1 MQISKRGEM
10 DSRVVLAGIVAL
22 FVLFILFYGGKYI
35 TKEGGIF
42 DKLIPGFG
50 IEKKIPDDV
59 KIIRY
64 DIAKDSLS
72 YYDGVKFIALDYK
85 KDEAFGFDSGSKKVS
100 SKYLRQRFID
110 KFYNGERPKLSE
122 LIPGFVDF
130 NPVMTSPDKNYPY
143 FLNCVKGLSLFNLV
157 KSSLSNGKFFVLT
170 ESRIYTF
177 DLDDRVHTSSISQ
190 NCKKEYDSYILNG
203 GEKGN
208 VYGEIGEI
216 IEGNFL
222 YSPFKKWR
230 DSVLTK
236 PIEIEIEGGENVYVC
251 VEKIGGFLSLD
262 LDEEVD
268 SEYECS
274 SN

>member
-1 MQISKRGEM
+1 M

-59 KIIRY
+59 
-64 DIAKDSLS
+64 
-72 YYDGVKFIALDYK
+72 ALDYK

-122 LIPGFVDF
+122 LALGNLLDYGLVISSPNKPYYYREFQGGYIFDSIVNKDIIYGSVFAF
-130 NPVMTSPDKNYPY
+130 NSQTKNAYILDIIDEIY
-143 FLNCVKGLSLFNLV
+143 FAVYSIK
-157 KSSLSNGKFFVLT
+157 KSSGDSIVY
-170 ESRIYTF
+170 ESVTKIKEG
-177 DLDDRVHTSSISQ
+177 SI
-190 NCKKEYDSYILNG
+190 
-203 GEKGN
+203 
-208 VYGEIGEI
+208 
-216 IEGNFL
+216 L
-222 YSPFKKWR
+222 YPSLIKWR
-230 DSVLTK
+230 DYVLTK

-262 LDEEVD
+262 LDEGVD

-274 SN
+274 NS

>member
-1 MQISKRGEM
+1 MNRRGEL
-10 DSRVVLAGIVAL
+10 SLRVIYVIIAL

-85 KDEAFGFDSGSKKVS
+85 KDEAFGFDYGSIFAFNSQTKNA
-100 SKYLRQRFID
+100 YILDIID
-110 KFYNGERPKLSE
+110 E
-122 LIPGFVDF
+122 I
-130 NPVMTSPDKNYPY
+130 Y
-143 FLNCVKGLSLFNLV
+143 FAVYSIK
-157 KSSLSNGKFFVLT
+157 KSSGDSIVY
-170 ESRIYTF
+170 ESVTKIKEG
-177 DLDDRVHTSSISQ
+177 SI
-190 NCKKEYDSYILNG
+190 
-203 GEKGN
+203 
-208 VYGEIGEI
+208 
-216 IEGNFL
+216 L
-222 YSPFKKWR
+222 YPSLIKWR
-230 DSVLTK
+230 DYVLTK

-262 LDEEVD
+262 LDEGVD

-274 SN
+274 NS